1 MRKYIIKR
9 LISMIPA
16 IFVVSVVIFM
26 IIHLTPGDPAA
37 VMLGDQA
44 DPEAIEALRQS
55 LGLNDPLPVQY
66 LRWVGDVL
74 HGDLGQSLYSDQT
87 MIQMLVGHMGP
98 TFSLTLYA
106 LVIALTVA
114 VPLGVIAARR
124 RGSLADN
131 AISVFSMIGIS
142 LPSFLRGLLRMLVR
156 AVTLKWL
163 PVAGY
168 KTVADA
174 GIATHLKYLTM
185 PAIALGFME
194 AGLILRMTRSSM
206 LEVLGSDYIRM
217 AKAKGGRDGA
227 IVMKHAFKNAL
238 IPIVTSVGQTFMGLL
253 SGATVVESIFNIPG
267 MGKMILTA
275 VQQRDY
281 EVVQAVVLFVSMI
294 NIVICLAVDL
304 VYAAIDPRVRLGE

>member
-1 MRKYIIKR
+1 MRKYILKR
-9 LISMIPA
+9 LLSMIPTV
-16 IFVVSVVIFM
+16 FVVSVVIFL

-44 DPEAIEALRQS
+44 DPEAIAALREA

-66 LRWVGDVL
+66 LRWLGGVL
-74 HGDLGQSLYSDQT
+74 QGDLGQSLYSDES
-87 MIQMLVGHMGP
+87 MVSMLLSHLGP
-98 TFSLTLYA
+98 TLSLTVFA
-106 LVIALTVA
+106 LAISLIVA
-114 VPLGVIAARR
+114 VPLGILAARK
-124 RGSLADN
+124 RGALADN

-142 LPSFLRGLLRMLVR
+142 MPSFLLGLLLMLVF
-156 AVTLKWL
+156 AVTLRWL
-163 PVAGY
+163 PAAGY
-168 KTVADA
+168 KTLAEDGMA
-174 GIATHLKYLTM
+174 EHLRYLVM

-217 AKAKGGRDGA
+217 AKAKGEKSLA
-227 IVMKHAFKNAL
+227 ITCKHAFKNAL
-238 IPIVTSVGQTFMGLL
+238 IPIVTTVGQTFMGLL

-267 MGKMILTA
+267 IGKMTITA

-294 NIVICLAVDL
+294 NIVVCLVIDL
-304 VYAAIDPRVRLGE
+304 IYAAIDPRVRLSA

>member
-142 LPSFLRGLLRMLVR
+142 LPSFLLGLLLMLVL

-227 IVMKHAFKNAL
+227 IVMKHEFKNAL

>member
-1 MRKYIIKR
+1 MRKYILKR
-9 LISMIPA
+9 LLSMIPA
-16 IFVVSVVIFM
+16 VFVVSVVIFL

-44 DPEAIEALRQS
+44 DPEAIAALREA

-66 LRWVGDVL
+66 LRWLGGVL
-74 HGDLGQSLYSDQT
+74 QGDLGQSLYSDES
-87 MIQMLVGHMGP
+87 MISMLLSHLGP
-98 TFSLTLYA
+98 TLSLTVFA
-106 LVIALTVA
+106 LAISLIVA
-114 VPLGVIAARR
+114 VPLGILAARK
-124 RGSLADN
+124 RGALADN

-142 LPSFLRGLLRMLVR
+142 MPSFLLGLLLMLVF
-156 AVTLKWL
+156 AVTLRWL
-163 PVAGY
+163 PAAGY
-168 KTVADA
+168 KTLAEDGMA
-174 GIATHLKYLTM
+174 EHLRYLVM

-217 AKAKGGRDGA
+217 AKAKGEKSLA
-227 IVMKHAFKNAL
+227 ITCKHAFKNAL
-238 IPIVTSVGQTFMGLL
+238 IPIVTTVGQTFMGLL

-267 MGKMILTA
+267 IGKMTITA

-294 NIVICLAVDL
+294 NIVVCLVIDL
-304 VYAAIDPRVRLGE
+304 IYAAIDPRVRLSA

>member
-1 MRKYIIKR
+1 MRKYILKR
-9 LISMIPA
+9 LLSMIPA
-16 IFVVSVVIFM
+16 VFVVSVVIFL

-44 DPEAIEALRQS
+44 DPEAIAALREA

-66 LRWVGDVL
+66 LRWLGGVL
-74 HGDLGQSLYSDQT
+74 QGDLGQSLYSDES
-87 MIQMLVGHMGP
+87 MVSMLLSHLGP
-98 TFSLTLYA
+98 TLSLTVFA
-106 LVIALTVA
+106 LAISLIVA
-114 VPLGVIAARR
+114 VPLGILAARK
-124 RGSLADN
+124 RGALADN

-142 LPSFLRGLLRMLVR
+142 MPSFLLGLLLMLVF
-156 AVTLKWL
+156 AVTLRWL
-163 PVAGY
+163 PAAGY
-168 KTVADA
+168 KTLAEDGMA
-174 GIATHLKYLTM
+174 EHLRYLVM

-217 AKAKGGRDGA
+217 AKAKGEKSLA
-227 IVMKHAFKNAL
+227 ITCKHALKNAL
-238 IPIVTSVGQTFMGLL
+238 IPIVTTVGQTFMGLL

-267 MGKMILTA
+267 IGKMTITA

-294 NIVICLAVDL
+294 NIVVCLVIDL
-304 VYAAIDPRVRLGE
+304 IYAAIDPRVRLSA

>member
-1 MRKYIIKR
+1 MRKYIVKR

-44 DPEAIEALRQS
+44 DPEAIEALRES
-55 LGLNDPLPVQY
+55 LGLNDPLPLQY
-66 LRWVGDVL
+66 LRWVSDVL
-74 HGDLGQSLYSDQT
+74 HGNLGQSLYSDQT
-87 MIQMLVGHMGP
+87 MIQMLVDHMGP

-106 LVIALTVA
+106 LAISLTVA

-142 LPSFLRGLLRMLVR
+142 LPSFLLGLLLMLVL

-168 KTVADA
+168 KTVSDA

-217 AKAKGGRDGA
+217 AKAKGERNGA

>member
-1 MRKYIIKR
+1 MRKYIVKR

-66 LRWVGDVL
+66 LRWVSDVL

-142 LPSFLRGLLRMLVR
+142 LPSFLLGLLLMLVL

-217 AKAKGGRDGA
+217 AKAKGERNGA
-227 IVMKHAFKNAL
+227 IVMKHAIKNAL

>member
-1 MRKYIIKR
+1 MRKYIVKR

-142 LPSFLRGLLRMLVR
+142 LPSFLLGLLLMLVL

-174 GIATHLKYLTM
+174 GVATHLKYLTM

-217 AKAKGGRDGA
+217 AKAKGERNGA

>member
-1 MRKYIIKR
+1 MRKYIVKR

-44 DPEAIEALRQS
+44 DPEAIEALRKS
-55 LGLNDPLPVQY
+55 LGLSDPLPLQY
-66 LRWVGDVL
+66 LRWVSDVL

-87 MIQMLVGHMGP
+87 MIQMLVCHMGP

-106 LVIALTVA
+106 LAISLTVA

-142 LPSFLRGLLRMLVR
+142 LPSFLLGLLLMLVL

-168 KTVADA
+168 KTVSDA

-217 AKAKGGRDGA
+217 AKAKGERNGA

>member
-1 MRKYIIKR
+1 MRKYIVKR

-142 LPSFLRGLLRMLVR
+142 LPSFLLGLLLMLVL

-217 AKAKGGRDGA
+217 AKAKGERNGA